1 MSYNTWHTYGY
12 GIRTDDIEVKSVK
25 ALEKLLKKAP
35 EFYKDVR
42 EHFAE
47 CEIEHPTVQDY
58 LNCSALSLFPISGL
72 LEDPHSCH
80 RGLAYLLREVIAE
93 SAGIELCDCDDVDG
107 REFLLFTPEYPWY
120 FKKRQKAYRMTEDKL
135 DALFVRYLKI
145 ITDVPPKPGY
155 EEVENGG

>member
-12 GIRTDDIEVKSVK
+12 GIRTDDIKVKSVK

-35 EFYKDVR
+35 EFYKEIR
-42 EHFAE
+42 EYFAE

-58 LNCSALSLFPISGL
+58 LE
-72 LEDPHSCH
+72 LEDPHTCH
-80 RGLAYLLREVIAE
+80 SGLAYLLREVIAE
-93 SAGIELCDCDDVDG
+93 SAGIELCDCDDFGG
-107 REFLLFTPEYPWY
+107 RDFLLFTPEYPWY

-145 ITDVPPKPGY
+145 ITDIPPKPGY